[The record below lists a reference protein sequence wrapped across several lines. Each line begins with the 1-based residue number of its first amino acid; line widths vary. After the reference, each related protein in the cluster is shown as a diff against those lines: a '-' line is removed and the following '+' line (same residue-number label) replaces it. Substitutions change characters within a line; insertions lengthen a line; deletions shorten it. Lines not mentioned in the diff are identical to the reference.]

1 MPCLHRLT
9 IGAATCATV
18 LLATTAAADQLCFS
32 ASIPDETTG
41 WAHALTIPR
50 FDPAKG
56 ILTGIRFELN
66 GTEQGSARAENR
78 DSAPATVTLQ
88 FSCRLTLSRPDNTV
102 LVIAIPLTTFTDN
115 LGAYDGTLDFGG
127 TSGISHLNIVATK
140 GESSLAPPPISD
152 LALFT
157 GPSGNPGTI
166 SLPVV
171 AGGTSTAMGAGNLV
185 AQFMQTASANLT
197 VCYLYHPDCNHNG
210 IPDAQDIANGTSQ
223 DFNHNGKPDECE
235 PQMGTYCYGDGSG
248 NGGPDCP
255 CMNNAPPS
263 TGEGCINSLGTGA
276 LLTPSGDPSVSND
289 TLVMTATQYPPNTH
303 GYFFAGTAQVNGG
316 LGIQLGDGLR
326 CIGGQ
331 VVRIGKV
338 PPGGSNTLPHPGDP
352 PLSQQYM
359 IPAGARRYYQF
370 FYRNP
375 AGPCSN
381 GFSLSNGVFVI
392 WGL

>member
-1 MPCLHRLT
+1 
-9 IGAATCATV
+9 
-18 LLATTAAADQLCFS
+18 
-32 ASIPDETTG
+32 
-41 WAHALTIPR
+41 
-50 FDPAKG
+50 
-56 ILTGIRFELN
+56 
-66 GTEQGSARAENR
+66 
-78 DSAPATVTLQ
+78 
-88 FSCRLTLSRPDNTV
+88 
-102 LVIAIPLTTFTDN
+102 
-115 LGAYDGTLDFGG
+115 
-127 TSGISHLNIVATK
+127 
-140 GESSLAPPPISD
+140 
-152 LALFT
+152 
-157 GPSGNPGTI
+157 
-166 SLPVV
+166 
-171 AGGTSTAMGAGNLV
+171 
-185 AQFMQTASANLT
+185 
-197 VCYLYHPDCNHNG
+197 
-210 IPDAQDIANGTSQ
+210 
-223 DFNHNGKPDECE
+223 
-235 PQMGTYCYGDGSG
+235 MGTYCYGDGSG

-381 GFSLSNGVFVI
+381 GFSLSNGVPVNRDLVRCSSARAESTVLLAQAPRRRGQRRSVERATHRSRADRRAAALA
-392 WGL
+392 GLRRAEYDPPPLCGEVAEWPNAPAC